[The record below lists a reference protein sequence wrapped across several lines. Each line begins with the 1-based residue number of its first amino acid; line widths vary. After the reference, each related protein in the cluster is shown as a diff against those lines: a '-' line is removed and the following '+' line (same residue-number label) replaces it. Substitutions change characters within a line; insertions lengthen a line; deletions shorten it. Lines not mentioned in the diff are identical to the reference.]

1 MKADNRHL
9 IQTSR
14 WQKSRQAGISVK
26 MLVTQSCLILCDP
39 MNCCQNPLPMEFS
52 RQYWIMEWVAVSYSR
67 SSPPRD
73 QSWVFCI
80 AGRFFTIKVSR
91 FLEERKSY
99 YKVTFLNPSNVSM
112 TI

>member
-39 MNCCQNPLPMEFS
+39 MNCSLPE
-52 RQYWIMEWVAVSYSR
+52 
-67 SSPPRD
+67 SSPHGIFQAILD
-73 QSWVFCI
+73 NGVGC
-80 AGRFFTIKVSR
+80 R
-91 FLEERKSY
+91 FLQQIFPTQRSKLGLLHCRQILYHQSLQISRRAQ
-99 YKVTFLNPSNVSM
+99 KLLQSNIS
-112 TI
+112 